1 MNISNGLE
9 VYCTTKTEV
18 GKLDMAAASS
28 IEQRWSQRR
37 AVSLAV
43 DIVEHGELLTSC
55 KSKDVGLGG
64 VFLQTQTD
72 MLDRDKDVE
81 LLFSLGDAEVPVQ
94 HKLKAKVVRLSSDGA
109 GFMFKDFDTSSFRAL
124 QEIIRYSSAVAAG

>member
-1 MNISNGLE
+1 M
-9 VYCTTKTEV
+9 
-18 GKLDMAAASS
+18 
-28 IEQRWSQRR
+28 
-37 AVSLAV
+37 SLAV

-94 HKLKAKVVRLSSDGA
+94 
-109 GFMFKDFDTSSFRAL
+109 
-124 QEIIRYSSAVAAG
+124 YSSAVAAG